1 MKPSRPVILWYDVH
15 VQRTKE
21 VLAVKSTMMGIR
33 LPEDIDQRLALL
45 ARRTG
50 RTKTY
55 YAREAILR
63 YIDDLEDAYIALER
77 LNNPGPRLTM
87 EEAKKALGLDS

>member
-1 MKPSRPVILWYDVH
+1 MCGMMYMYSI
-15 VQRTKE
+15 TAE
-21 VLAVKSTMMGIR
+21 VLAMKSTMMGIR
-33 LPEDIDQRLALL
+33 LPEDIDKRLALL
-45 ARRTG
+45 AQRTG